1 MEESNGLG
9 TPRAT
14 IRVSF
19 FTAPTGAT
27 THKLRESIM
36 NVPNHSQAN
45 RIASDLNK
53 LARGESAYDWH
64 GNSYAGIVGYPQDGG
79 RMYTLIH
86 WSTPIAQLHIASD
99 GKVSV
104 MMFNARYIS
113 ATTRSFQGRIYQAL
127 HEVHT
132 IDVSD
137 LSHIGHELGRKT
149 HLREVLSLHPEIAD

>member
-1 MEESNGLG
+1 MEESNGLD

-36 NVPNHSQAN
+36 NVPNHAQAN

-53 LARGESAYDWH
+53 LARGESADDWH
-64 GNSYAGIVGYPQDGG
+64 GNSYAGIVGYQDGG
-79 RMYTLIH
+79 HMYTLIH
-86 WSTPIAQLHIASD
+86 WSTPIARLHIASD

-104 MMFNARYIS
+104 LMFNARYIS

-127 HEVHT
+127 QTVHT
-132 IDVSD
+132 IDVND
-137 LSHIGHELGRKT
+137 LSAIGDELGKKT
-149 HLREVLSLHPEIAD
+149 HKRGVLSFHPEIAD

>member
-1 MEESNGLG
+1 
-9 TPRAT
+9 
-14 IRVSF
+14 
-19 FTAPTGAT
+19 
-27 THKLRESIM
+27 M
-36 NVPNHSQAN
+36 NVPNHAQAI

-64 GNSYAGIVGYPQDGG
+64 GNSYAGIVGYQDGS

-104 MMFNARYIS
+104 LMFNARYIS

-127 HEVHT
+127 QTVHA
-132 IDVSD
+132 INVND
-137 LSHIGHELGRKT
+137 LSAIGDELGKKT
-149 HLREVLSLHPEIAD
+149 HERGVLSLHPEIAV

>member
-36 NVPNHSQAN
+36 NVPNHAQAS

-53 LARGESAYDWH
+53 LARGESADDWR
-64 GNSYAGIVGYPQDGG
+64 GNSYAGIVGYQDGG
-79 RMYTLIH
+79 RMYTLTH

-104 MMFNARYIS
+104 LMFNAWYIS

-127 HEVHT
+127 QTVHA
-132 IDVSD
+132 INASD

-149 HLREVLSLHPEIAD
+149 HLREVLHLHPEIAV